1 MPAAIRM
8 KCLRRTGYRLILGEI
23 YLQDLIGK
31 EKPPLPVL
39 FKNLPILL
47 TIRLTASSRI
57 QKMMTHV
64 LENPHFDPDG
74 FRIGHAHVILGLL
87 FKGKNK
93 RPIALKHLTEARRI
107 CPVWT
112 IPKVNA
118 RRYGAREIG
127 REGCRRVWRWQRHGA
142 AYQARDGPE

>member
-1 MPAAIRM
+1 MRFTY
-8 KCLRRTGYRLILGEI
+8 RT
-23 YLQDLIGK
+23 LIGK

-39 FKNLPILL
+39 FENLPILL

-107 CPVWT
+107 LAQFGPSQKLTRVDT
-112 IPKVNA
+112 ALAKLGVKVA
-118 RRYGAREIG
+118 AECGVGSGTVQRIKREMG
-127 REGCRRVWRWQRHGA
+127 QNEAHRH
-142 AYQARDGPE
+142 